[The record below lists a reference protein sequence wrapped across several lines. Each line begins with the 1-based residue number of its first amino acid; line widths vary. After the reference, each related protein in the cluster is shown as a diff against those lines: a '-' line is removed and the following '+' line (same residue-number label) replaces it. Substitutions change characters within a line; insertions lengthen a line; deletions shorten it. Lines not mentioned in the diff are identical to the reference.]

1 MASQC
6 VIDYL
11 RGRLM
16 RIESAEDLKLYWID
30 NLGDTY
36 KDDPDVVAAFK
47 ERRKQLDGFGASG
60 A

>member
-1 MASQC
+1 